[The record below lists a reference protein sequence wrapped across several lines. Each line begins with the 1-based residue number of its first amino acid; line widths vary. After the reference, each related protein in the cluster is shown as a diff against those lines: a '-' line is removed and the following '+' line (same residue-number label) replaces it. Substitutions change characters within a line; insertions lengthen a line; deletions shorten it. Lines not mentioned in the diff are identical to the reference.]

1 MLFLLKSSII
11 GRTDKTCSVFSVLL
25 ERAFL
30 SSVNFLQKA
39 IKFFNKLVDK
49 LIREK
54 NWVLTKLYTS
64 SSKPNIFI

>member
-54 NWVLTKLYTS
+54 TG
-64 SSKPNIFI
+64 F